1 MRACISILTL
11 LFVVGSL
18 CTTALSFGADPTP
31 EAVKKGLEDF
41 QGVWTVVSMQEDGRF
56 LSPERLKKIKLTI
69 KGENFTFETANDS
82 HDGLYKIDPTKDPKL
97 LNIEVTRGDEKGKV
111 YQAIY
116 KFEDGRMIQ
125 CMHKAN
131 VRRPSK
137 FDGQAGS
144 ENLLEIW
151 QRQK

>member
-1 MRACISILTL
+1 MRACISVLTL
-11 LFVVGSL
+11 LLVVGSL
-18 CTTALSFGADPTP
+18 GTAALSFGADPTP

-41 QGVWTVVSMQEDGRF
+41 QGVWTVVSMQEDGKF

-97 LNIEVTRGDEKGKV
+97 LNIEVTRGDEKGKI

-131 VRRPSK
+131 VRRPNT

>member
-1 MRACISILTL
+1 MRSCILVWSLFLAVSWGAGTL
-11 LFVVGSL
+11 SW
-18 CTTALSFGADPTP
+18 GAAPAP

-41 QGVWTVVSMQEDGRF
+41 QGVWTVVSMQEDGKF

-69 KGENFTFETANDS
+69 KGENFTFETATDS
-82 HDGLYKIDPTKDPKL
+82 HDGLYKIDPTKDPRL
-97 LNIEVTRGDEKGKV
+97 LNIEVTRGDEKGKI

-131 VRRPSK
+131 LRRPTR
-137 FDGQAGS
+137 FEGQAGS